1 MSYRVEELAARA
13 ATSVDTVR
21 YYQARSLLP
30 APTRIG
36 RVAWYGDEHLE
47 RLARIRR
54 LQGRGFGL
62 AVIQRLLAGELDH
75 ADEELI
81 AAVVNETNETEA
93 PDASTANGSRRAS
106 RSNTASGTSDP
117 ADADRAGPDWL
128 TIAQLA
134 EQSGIPRAVLD
145 AVVREGLLVPHRV
158 HGEDRYS
165 QADVTAAAAGLRLL
179 QHGLPLPELL
189 ELARVHTVAMR
200 ATAEKAVDLFD
211 RYVRQAL
218 RAEGAG
224 VTEDVAAERLVSAF
238 EEILPATMT
247 IVSHHFRRTLLAVAQ
262 EHIERVGT
270 DGERQLVGAAAERDR

>member
-21 YYQARSLLP
+21 YYQARNLLP

-93 PDASTANGSRRAS
+93 PDASTAS

>member
-1 MSYRVEELAARA
+1 
-13 ATSVDTVR
+13 
-21 YYQARSLLP
+21 
-30 APTRIG
+30 
-36 RVAWYGDEHLE
+36 
-47 RLARIRR
+47 
-54 LQGRGFGL
+54 L

-93 PDASTANGSRRAS
+93 PDASTAS
-106 RSNTASGTSDP
+106 RSNRASGTSDP
-117 ADADRAGPDWL
+117 ADSDRAGPDWL